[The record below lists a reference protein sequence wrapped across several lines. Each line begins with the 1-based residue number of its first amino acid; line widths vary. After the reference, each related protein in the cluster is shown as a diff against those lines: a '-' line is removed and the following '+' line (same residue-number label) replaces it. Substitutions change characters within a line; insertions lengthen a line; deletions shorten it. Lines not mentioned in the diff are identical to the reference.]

1 MTDDLVTWLREE
13 LSCERDC
20 HKRQRERAERA
31 EDERDALR
39 TSDDMFYIRQRNEA
53 RDERDELKRQ
63 LAVSQTGHAAA
74 VTELIKLAAERDAL
88 RLQND
93 TYANLAD
100 GLRQDAMRYRWL
112 RDGNNDT
119 EGLFPSL
126 SGDALDAE
134 IDVALKGSHDC

>member
-1 MTDDLVTWLREE
+1 MTHIHPLWGSGSDE
-13 LSCERDC
+13 LL
-20 HKRQRERAERA
+20 KRAERA
-31 EDERDALR
+31 EA
-39 TSDDMFYIRQRNEA
+39 
-53 RDERDELKRQ
+53 ERDELKRQ

-88 RLQND
+88 R
-93 TYANLAD
+93 
-100 GLRQDAMRYRWL
+100 RDAGRYRWL